1 MMKHL
6 YISALKRDGNQNQV
20 ILSLTNGE
28 VKYYNTSDLQS
39 IDFKSGEVTFKHHAG
54 NDTYKSMIS
63 GMRFLKSEKIT
74 PMSEDEL
81 SNLMGDL
88 VARMLALAYNPQSKV
103 NDAER
108 IDYLLT
114 TLSKQQA
121 VETRASP
128 LHSDRGDVEIRR
140 EEQVRPSA
148 HLAGYHGC

>member
-6 YISALKRDGNQNQV
+6 YISALLLIVSVCASAQTGANAVKRDGNQNQV

-103 NDAER
+103 GR
-108 IDYLLT
+108 KPKPSLT
-114 TLSKQQA
+114 S
-121 VETRASP
+121 VW
-128 LHSDRGDVEIRR
+128 
-140 EEQVRPSA
+140 
-148 HLAGYHGC
+148 